1 MNRFH
6 RVARTSDLAGIAAA
20 LAPKRASAKTRGQV
34 LAALVEANPG
44 LRGESVVATG
54 EVVLVPA
61 GLTKVT
67 IDDDPRTAES
77 DDLLARLG
85 SGIDSLVRG
94 AAGGEGRR
102 VADKR
107 NAQRVLAS
115 GAVKRLAER
124 DPDLAL
130 AVEAGRSDLRA
141 DDAAARRS
149 AARLAES
156 AEQWKQQLEQLRAL
170 LSG

>member
-6 RVARTSDLAGIAAA
+6 RVTRTSDLVGIAAT

-34 LAALVEANPG
+34 LAALLEANPG
-44 LRGESVVATG
+44 LRGESVVAAG
-54 EVVLVPA
+54 EVVLVPP
-61 GLTKVT
+61 GLTKVPLH
-67 IDDDPRTAES
+67 DEPRTAEV
-77 DDLLARLG
+77 DDLMARLW
-85 SGIDSLVRG
+85 SGIDSLVSG
-94 AAGGEGRR
+94 AAGGEERR
-102 VADKR
+102 LADKR
-107 NAQRVLAS
+107 SAQRVLAS
-115 GAVKRLAER
+115 SAVRRRADR

-141 DDAAARRS
+141 DDVAARRS